1 MNFTGVA
8 VKKAAKIFQFI
19 QPIKLNIVERYN
31 EPAWMF
37 TTKGNKHC
45 VLLGLKLI
53 SQLFP

>member
-1 MNFTGVA
+1 MNYTGVA

-31 EPAWMF
+31 KPAWMF